1 MKYRKFGIK
10 EGQIME
16 LMKAIRGRHTY
27 RGSFL
32 EKEIDR
38 NVLMK
43 VLDAARWAPSGHNS
57 QPWEFIV
64 VSDKKKIDELTAAA
78 AKLFVEFQKTRRDF
92 KKQVQIWRRWL
103 RWSEEEL
110 TTIGDGL
117 YVRGMVQASWD
128 ETAKIDS
135 EVEIRARF
143 GKLFAGQRAPAPAS
157 SSHYLI
163 FVLLNKSIRI
173 PNVSQGMM
181 HLTSIGAAVQNLRL
195 AAHAAGLET
204 HESAMFYDL
213 PETRKKMMELL
224 DIPSRCQI
232 VGAMRIGYPGEP
244 LMGVKTHVRKPVE
257 DILHW
262 NRY

>member
-1 MKYRKFGIK
+1 
-10 EGQIME
+10 ME
-16 LMKAIRGRHTY
+16 LMKAIRGRHMY

-38 NVLMK
+38 NVLVK

-78 AKLFVEFQKTRRDF
+78 AKLFVEFHKTRRDL
-92 KKQVQIWRRWL
+92 KKQVQMWRGWL

-110 TTIGDGL
+110 ATMGDGL
-117 YVRGMVQASWD
+117 YVRDMIRALWD
-128 ETAKIDS
+128 EIAEMDS
-135 EVEIRARF
+135 EDEIRARF
-143 GKLFAGQRAPAPAS
+143 GKLFAGFRALAPAS
-157 SSHYLI
+157 ISHYLI
-163 FVLLNKSIRI
+163 FALLNKSIRI
-173 PNVSQGMM
+173 PNVSGGMM
-181 HLTSIGAAVQNLRL
+181 HLTSMGAAIQNLRL
-195 AAHAAGLET
+195 AAHAVGLET
-204 HESAMFYDL
+204 HESAMLYDL

-224 DIPSRCQI
+224 DIPSRYQI

-244 LMGVKTHVRKPVE
+244 ITAVKTHVRKPVE
-257 DILHW
+257 NILHW